1 MTPWFAFC
9 HSFFQCGVTGKC
21 TPYLLCITEAIS
33 GSGNSG
39 AGNKIYDEKEA
50 LGWSEEVSKVF
61 TFYCCSLF
69 TLAVNIIIFL
79 QKKNL
84 SSHFSLYFCISFL
97 FPKWICLSAIY
108 TNILHKIITDI
119 NFYDNILSNSGTSCK
134 STNRLMNGFN

>member
-9 HSFFQCGVTGKC
+9 HSFFQCGVTGKS
-21 TPYLLCITEAIS
+21 TPCLLCITEAIS

-50 LGWSEEVSKVF
+50 LGWSEELSKVF
-61 TFYCCSLF
+61 TFCCCLLF

-84 SSHFSLYFCISFL
+84 SSHFALYFCISFL
-97 FPKWICLSAIY
+97 FPKWIHLSAIH
-108 TNILHKIITDI
+108 TDIIHKIIIDI
-119 NFYDNILSNSGTSCK
+119 TFYDGILWNSWTSYI
-134 STNRLMNGFN
+134 STNRLMNDLN

>member
-9 HSFFQCGVTGKC
+9 HSFFQCGVTGKS
-21 TPYLLCITEAIS
+21 TPCLLCITEAIS

-50 LGWSEEVSKVF
+50 LGWSEELSKVF
-61 TFYCCSLF
+61 TFCCCLLF

-84 SSHFSLYFCISFL
+84 SSHFALYFCISFL
-97 FPKWICLSAIY
+97 FPKWIHLSAIY
-108 TNILHKIITDI
+108 TDTIHKIIIDI
-119 NFYDNILSNSGTSCK
+119 TFYDDILWNSWTSYI
-134 STNRLMNGFN
+134 STNRLMNDLN